1 MGGAEKHFG
10 FAEVSHFPTF
20 DIYVFLNSMNQV
32 ELNKQAKL
40 SEHFSLGEL
49 TKTKHV
55 TADKNI
61 PSREVIEN
69 LKRLCWWLEELRY
82 SYNTL
87 YCLKPGEDYETS
99 ENVEGIVINSGYR
112 SPAVN
117 KLAGG
122 VPTSNHVTG
131 CAVDIRVAGKEQLIR
146 YACILLDIADGTDQD
161 FDELLLEHGSN
172 GVIWLH
178 FAVRPPGQQ
187 NRRKISFLRG

>member
-1 MGGAEKHFG
+1 M
-10 FAEVSHFPTF
+10 T
-20 DIYVFLNSMNQV
+20 NV
-32 ELNKQAKL
+32 EMNKQAKL

-61 PSREVIEN
+61 PSHEVIEN

-82 SYNTL
+82 SYNML
-87 YCLKPGEDYETS
+87 YCLQPGEYYETS

-161 FDELLLEHGSN
+161 FDELLLERGSS

>member
-1 MGGAEKHFG
+1 MFSEKHFG
-10 FAEVSHFPTF
+10 FSEVSHFPTF

-32 ELNKQAKL
+32 EMNKQAKL
-40 SEHFSLGEL
+40 SEHMTLGEL

-61 PSREVIEN
+61 PSHEAIEN

-87 YCLKPGEDYETS
+87 YCLQPGEDYETS
-99 ENVEGIVINSGYR
+99 ENVEGIVVNSGYR

-131 CAVDIRVAGKEQLIR
+131 CAVDIRVADKEQLIR

-161 FDELLLEHGSN
+161 FDELLLERGSN

>member
-1 MGGAEKHFG
+1 MN
-10 FAEVSHFPTF
+10 EVS
-20 DIYVFLNSMNQV
+20 I
-32 ELNKQAKL
+32 NKQAKL
-40 SEHFSLGEL
+40 SEHFCLGEL

-55 TADKNI
+55 TADGNI
-61 PSREVIEN
+61 PPREVMET

-87 YCLKPGEDYETS
+87 YCLKPEEDYETS

-122 VPTSNHVTG
+122 VATSNHVTG
-131 CAVDIRVAGKEQLIR
+131 CAVDIRVSGKEQMIR

-161 FDELLLEHGSN
+161 FDELLLEQHGN
-172 GVIWLH
+172 ICWLH
-178 FAVRPPGQQ
+178 FAVRPPSQQ
-187 NRRKISFLRG
+187 NRRKIGFLRA